1 MLSWIVVRVK
11 EKNEA
16 GKRGEAWW
24 GGAEEMSD
32 GEARTGLMEKV
43 AFSRGVKEG
52 GSYMDM

>member
-1 MLSWIVVRVK
+1 MSSRIVVRVK
-11 EKNEA
+11 EKNEV